1 MCKRF
6 YAEEKPKEQVPF
18 DPLAAPD
25 PAELDARFGD
35 IPDWK
40 VAPVN
45 PQNLTPY
52 PEVPYDDPQNRRYFG
67 EPVPSQ
73 LTLHLS
79 PIYSLL
85 PLIAFTSIAVA
96 NALFRCRRNLKF

>member
-18 DPLAAPD
+18 DPLAPPD

-45 PQNLTPY
+45 PQKLTPY
-52 PEVPYDDPQNRRYFG
+52 PEVPYDDPQNRRYFN
-67 EPVPSQ
+67 EPVPSR
-73 LTLHLS
+73 LTLH
-79 PIYSLL
+79 PPTIYI
-85 PLIAFTSIAVA
+85 LIALMAFASIAVS
-96 NALFRCRRNLKF
+96 NVLFRCRRNSKF